1 MAYPYPQITF
11 KVVTVDNIQLNQR
24 LLPDENRQNVIDQ
37 LADATVW
44 MEFYPWPLKNGDE
57 FTLYGSEAVK
67 LYKTLQQLNEISTLE
82 VIYYGFPLSTPVLP
96 KDLVINNLNNIVT
109 KNLVGADQGFTLIN
123 TPIAFG
129 TISAMFTQTSA
140 IGQDIFVEIINN
152 SLSELTVTV
161 AGVPTL
167 VLPGTTFTITQSLL
181 TGQTVEISTFRADAF
196 TQGMV

>member
-11 KVVTVDNIQLNQR
+11 KVVTVDNVQLNQR

-96 KDLVINNLNNIVT
+96 KDLVVNNLSNN
-109 KNLVGADQGFTLIN
+109 
-123 TPIAFG
+123 
-129 TISAMFTQTSA
+129 
-140 IGQDIFVEIINN
+140 
-152 SLSELTVTV
+152 
-161 AGVPTL
+161 
-167 VLPGTTFTITQSLL
+167 
-181 TGQTVEISTFRADAF
+181 
-196 TQGMV
+196 